1 MLYLSVPE
9 LIAEAANFV
18 PAIKDAGV
26 ETTFERLSSIQ
37 DQVLVVKYGG
47 NAMTDE
53 TLQQQFARDVALLT
67 AMGVPV
73 VVVHGGG
80 PQIDA
85 MLKRVGIEGQFIQGM
100 RVTDADTMSIVD
112 GVLCGNVQ
120 GQIVNLINQAG
131 KSYGV
136 RAVGMSGKDG
146 RMVRVKRMCLPD
158 VQNPEVEHDI
168 GLVGE
173 VIGVDTALIENL
185 LDGDFLPVISPI
197 AADDQGVTHNVNAD
211 VAAGEIACAM
221 HANKLMLL
229 TNIKGVLDKQGELIA
244 NIDSAS
250 ATALKADGTLY
261 GGMLPK
267 IDSALD
273 AAQRGVG
280 AVHIVDG
287 RVPHVLLQCLLTDAD
302 VGTAIRV

>member
-9 LIAEAANFV
+9 LIAEAAKFV
-18 PAIKDAGV
+18 PAIKSAGV
-26 ETTFERLSSIQ
+26 TATSERLTQLQ
-37 DQVLVVKYGG
+37 DKKIVVKYGG

-53 TLQQQFARDVALLT
+53 ILQQQFAQDVALLT

-85 MLKRVGIEGQFIQGM
+85 MLKRVGIEGQFVQGM

-136 RAVGMSGKDG
+136 RAVGISGKDG
-146 RMVRVKRMCLPD
+146 RMIRVKKMLLSD
-158 VQNPEVEHDI
+158 VQNPEIQHDI

-173 VIGVDTALIENL
+173 VIGVDAAPIDAL
-185 LDGDFLPVISPI
+185 LDAEFLPVVSPI

-211 VAAGEIACAM
+211 VAAGEIAVAVR
-221 HANKLMLL
+221 ANKLMLL
-229 TNIKGVLDKQGELIA
+229 TNIKGVLDK
-244 NIDSAS
+244 AS
-250 ATALKADGTLY
+250 ALIPTINTASAAALKADGTLY

-287 RVPHVLLQCLLTDAD
+287 REPHVLLQCLLTDAD
-302 VGTAIRV
+302 VGTAICA

>member
-9 LIAEAANFV
+9 LIAEAAKFV
-18 PAIKDAGV
+18 PAIKSAGV
-26 ETTFERLSSIQ
+26 TATSERLTQLQ
-37 DQVLVVKYGG
+37 DKKIVVKYGG

-53 TLQQQFARDVALLT
+53 TLQQQFAQDVALLT

-85 MLKRVGIEGQFIQGM
+85 MLKRVGIEGQFVQGM

-136 RAVGMSGKDG
+136 RAVGISGKDG
-146 RMVRVKRMCLPD
+146 RMIRVKKMLLPD
-158 VQNPEVEHDI
+158 VQNPEIQHDI

-173 VIGVDTALIENL
+173 VIGVDAAPIDALLSAE
-185 LDGDFLPVISPI
+185 FLPVVSPI
-197 AADDQGVTHNVNAD
+197 AADDHGVTHNVNAD
-211 VAAGEIACAM
+211 VAAGEIAVAVR
-221 HANKLMLL
+221 ANKLMLL
-229 TNIKGVLDKQGELIA
+229 TNIKGVLDKANTLIPTI
-244 NIDSAS
+244 NTDSA
-250 ATALKADGTLY
+250 AALKADGTLY

-273 AAQRGVG
+273 AALRGVG

-287 RVPHVLLQCLLTDAD
+287 REPHVLLQCLLTDAD
-302 VGTAIRV
+302 VGTAICA

>member
-1 MLYLSVPE
+1 MLYQSIPE

-18 PAIKDAGV
+18 PAIKEAGV
-26 ETTFERLSSIQ
+26 EATFERLSQIQ

-53 TLQQQFARDVALLT
+53 TLQQQFAQDVALLT

-80 PQIDA
+80 PQIDS

-146 RMVRVKRMCLPD
+146 RMVRVKRMRLAD
-158 VQNPEVEHDI
+158 VQNPDIEHDI

-185 LDGDFLPVISPI
+185 LDGDFLPVVSPI

-250 ATALKADGTLY
+250 AAALKADGTLY

>member
-9 LIAEAANFV
+9 LIAEAAKLV
-18 PAIKDAGV
+18 PAIKEIGV
-26 ETTFERLSSIQ
+26 TATSERLNQLQ
-37 DQVLVVKYGG
+37 DKTIVVKYGG
-47 NAMTDE
+47 NAMTD
-53 TLQQQFARDVALLT
+53 TGLQWQFAQDVALLT
-67 AMGVPV
+67 AMGIPV

-85 MLKRVGIEGQFIQGM
+85 MLKRVGIEGQFVQGM
-100 RVTDADTMSIVD
+100 RVTDEDTMAIVD

-136 RAVGMSGKDG
+136 RAVGISGKDG
-146 RMVRVKRMCLPD
+146 RMIRVKKMLLAD
-158 VQNPEVEHDI
+158 IQNPAIQHDI

-173 VIGVDTALIENL
+173 VIGVDTAPIEAL
-185 LDGDFLPVISPI
+185 LKAEFLPVISPI
-197 AADDQGVTHNVNAD
+197 AADDHGITHNVNAD
-211 VAAGEIACAM
+211 VAAGEIACALR
-221 HANKLMLL
+221 ANKLMLL
-229 TNIKGVLDKQGELIA
+229 TNIAGVLDKQSHLIA

-250 ATALKADGTLY
+250 AAALKADGTLY

-287 RVPHVLLQCLLTDAD
+287 RVPHVLLQCLLTDAA
-302 VGTAIRV
+302 VGTAISV

>member
-9 LIAEAANFV
+9 LIAEAAKFV
-18 PAIKDAGV
+18 PAIKSAGV
-26 ETTFERLSSIQ
+26 TATSERLTQLQ
-37 DQVLVVKYGG
+37 DKKIVVKYGG

-53 TLQQQFARDVALLT
+53 ILQQQFAQDVALLT

-85 MLKRVGIEGQFIQGM
+85 MLKRVGIEGQFVQGM

-136 RAVGMSGKDG
+136 RAVGISGKDG
-146 RMVRVKRMCLPD
+146 RMIRVKKMLLPD
-158 VQNPEVEHDI
+158 VQNPEIQHDI

-173 VIGVDTALIENL
+173 VIGVDAAPIDAL
-185 LDGDFLPVISPI
+185 LDAEFLPVVSPI

-211 VAAGEIACAM
+211 VAAGEIAVAVR
-221 HANKLMLL
+221 ANKLMLL
-229 TNIKGVLDKQGELIA
+229 TNIKGVLDKASMLIPTI
-244 NIDSAS
+244 NTDSA
-250 ATALKADGTLY
+250 AALKADGTLY

-287 RVPHVLLQCLLTDAD
+287 REPHVLLQCLLTDTD
-302 VGTAIRV
+302 VGTAICA

>member
-9 LIAEAANFV
+9 LIAEAAKFV
-18 PAIKDAGV
+18 PAIKSAGV
-26 ETTFERLSSIQ
+26 TATSERLTQLQ
-37 DQVLVVKYGG
+37 DKKIVVKYGG

-53 TLQQQFARDVALLT
+53 TLQQQFAQDVALLT

-85 MLKRVGIEGQFIQGM
+85 MLKRVGIEGQFVQGM

-136 RAVGMSGKDG
+136 RAVGISGKDG
-146 RMVRVKRMCLPD
+146 RMIRVKKMLLPD
-158 VQNPEVEHDI
+158 VQNPEIQHDI

-173 VIGVDTALIENL
+173 VIGVDAAPIDAL
-185 LDGDFLPVISPI
+185 LDAEFLPVVSPI

-211 VAAGEIACAM
+211 VAAGEIAVAVR
-221 HANKLMLL
+221 ANKLMLL
-229 TNIKGVLDKQGELIA
+229 TNIKGVLDK
-244 NIDSAS
+244 AS
-250 ATALKADGTLY
+250 ALIPTINTASAAALKADGTLY

-287 RVPHVLLQCLLTDAD
+287 REPHVLLQCLLTDAD
-302 VGTAIRV
+302 VGTAICA

>member
-9 LIAEAANFV
+9 LIAEAAQLV
-18 PAIKDAGV
+18 PAIKDAGITV
-26 ETTFERLSSIQ
+26 MSERLMQLQ
-37 DQVLVVKYGG
+37 DQTIVVKYGG

-53 TLQQQFARDVALLT
+53 SLQQQFAQDVALLT
-67 AMGVPV
+67 AMGIAV

-85 MLKRVGIEGQFIQGM
+85 MLKRVGIEGQFVQGM
-100 RVTDADTMSIVD
+100 RVTDVDTMSIVD

-136 RAVGMSGKDG
+136 RAMGLSGKDG
-146 RMVRVKRMCLPD
+146 RMIRVKKMLLPD
-158 VQNPEVEHDI
+158 LSDPSVQHDI

-173 VIGVDTALIENL
+173 VVGVDSAPLDALLAAE
-185 LDGDFLPVISPI
+185 FLPVVSPI
-197 AADDQGVTHNVNAD
+197 AADDHGVTHNVNAD
-211 VAAGEIACAM
+211 VAAGEIAVAVRA
-221 HANKLMLL
+221 HKLMLL
-229 TNIKGVLDKQGELIA
+229 TNIKGVLDKRGELIA
-244 NIDSAS
+244 HIDSTS
-250 ATALKADGTLY
+250 ADAFKADGTLY

-273 AAQRGVG
+273 AAKRGVG

-287 RVPHVLLQCLLTDAD
+287 RVPHVLLQCLLTDAA
-302 VGTAIRV
+302 VGTAISV

>member
-1 MLYLSVPE
+1 MLYLSLPE
-9 LIAEAANFV
+9 LIAEAGALV
-18 PAIKDAGV
+18 PAIKSAG
-26 ETTFERLSSIQ
+26 TTATSERLNQIQ
-37 DQVLVVKYGG
+37 DSKIVVKYGG

-53 TLQQQFARDVALLT
+53 TLQQQFAQDVALLT
-67 AMGVPV
+67 AMGVDI

-100 RVTDADTMSIVD
+100 RVTDADTMAIVD

-136 RAVGMSGKDG
+136 RAIGLSGKDG
-146 RMVRVKRMCLPD
+146 RMVRVKKLLLPD
-158 VQNPEVEHDI
+158 VQDASIQHDI
-168 GLVGE
+168 GLVGD
-173 VIGVDTALIENL
+173 VIGVDAAPVDALLAGE
-185 LDGDFLPVISPI
+185 FVPVISPV
-197 AADDQGVTHNVNAD
+197 AADDNGVTHNVNAD
-211 VAAGEIACAM
+211 VAAGEIACALR
-221 HANKLMLL
+221 ARKLMLL
-229 TNIKGVLDKQGELIA
+229 TNIKGVLDKQGELITD
-244 NIDSAS
+244 IDSAS
-250 ATALKADGTLY
+250 AAALKADGTLY

-273 AAQRGVG
+273 AASRGVG

-287 RVPHVLLQCLLTDAD
+287 REPHVLLQCLLTDAA
-302 VGTAIRV
+302 VGTKISV

>member
-9 LIAEAANFV
+9 LIAEAAKFV
-18 PAIKDAGV
+18 PAIKSAGV
-26 ETTFERLSSIQ
+26 TVTSERLTQLQ
-37 DQVLVVKYGG
+37 DKKIVVKYGG

-53 TLQQQFARDVALLT
+53 ILQQQFAQDVALLT

-85 MLKRVGIEGQFIQGM
+85 MLKRVGIEGQFVQGM

-136 RAVGMSGKDG
+136 RAVGISGKDG
-146 RMVRVKRMCLPD
+146 RMIRVKKMLLSD
-158 VQNPEVEHDI
+158 VQNPEIQHDI

-173 VIGVDTALIENL
+173 VIGVDAAPIDAL
-185 LDGDFLPVISPI
+185 LDAEFLPVVSPI

-211 VAAGEIACAM
+211 VAAGEIAVAVR
-221 HANKLMLL
+221 ANKLMLL
-229 TNIKGVLDKQGELIA
+229 TNIKGVLDK
-244 NIDSAS
+244 AS
-250 ATALKADGTLY
+250 ALIPTINTASAAALKADGTLY

-287 RVPHVLLQCLLTDAD
+287 REPHVLLQCLLTDAD
-302 VGTAIRV
+302 VGTAICA

>member
-9 LIAEAANFV
+9 LIAEAAKFV
-18 PAIKDAGV
+18 PAIKSAGV
-26 ETTFERLSSIQ
+26 TVTSERLTQLQ
-37 DQVLVVKYGG
+37 DKKIVVKYGG

-53 TLQQQFARDVALLT
+53 TLQQQFAQDVALLT

-85 MLKRVGIEGQFIQGM
+85 MLKRVGIEGQFVQGM

-136 RAVGMSGKDG
+136 RAVGISGKDG
-146 RMVRVKRMCLPD
+146 RMIRVKKMLLPD
-158 VQNPEVEHDI
+158 VQNPEIQHDI

-173 VIGVDTALIENL
+173 VIGVDAAPIDAL
-185 LDGDFLPVISPI
+185 LDAEFLPVVSPI

-211 VAAGEIACAM
+211 VAAGEIAVAVR
-221 HANKLMLL
+221 ANKLMLL
-229 TNIKGVLDKQGELIA
+229 TNIKGVLDKASTLIPTI
-244 NIDSAS
+244 NTAS
-250 ATALKADGTLY
+250 AAALKADGTLY

-287 RVPHVLLQCLLTDAD
+287 REPHVLLQCLLTDAD
-302 VGTAIRV
+302 VGTAICA

>member
-9 LIAEAANFV
+9 LIAEAAKLV

-26 ETTFERLSSIQ
+26 TATSERLTQLQ
-37 DQVLVVKYGG
+37 DQKIVVKYGG

-53 TLQQQFARDVALLT
+53 TLQQQFAQDVALLT

-85 MLKRVGIEGQFIQGM
+85 MLQRVGIEGQFVQGM

-136 RAVGMSGKDG
+136 RAIGLSGKDG
-146 RMVRVKRMCLPD
+146 RMIRVKKMWLPD
-158 VQNPEVEHDI
+158 LNDPAVQHDI

-173 VIGVDTALIENL
+173 VIGVDSAPIDALLAAE
-185 LDGDFLPVISPI
+185 FLPVVSPI
-197 AADDQGVTHNVNAD
+197 AADDHGVTHNVNAD
-211 VAAGEIACAM
+211 VAAGEIAVAVRA
-221 HANKLMLL
+221 HKLMLL

-244 NIDSAS
+244 HIDSAS
-250 ATALKADGTLY
+250 ADVLKADGTLY

-287 RVPHVLLQCLLTDAD
+287 RVPHVLLQCLLTDAA
-302 VGTAIRV
+302 VGTAISV

>member
-1 MLYLSVPE
+1 MLYQSIPE

-26 ETTFERLSSIQ
+26 EATFERLSSIQ

-53 TLQQQFARDVALLT
+53 ALQQQFAQDVALLT

-100 RVTDADTMSIVD
+100 RVTDADTMGIVD

-146 RMVRVKRMCLPD
+146 RMVRVKRMRLPD
-158 VQNPEVEHDI
+158 VQNPEIEHDI

-250 ATALKADGTLY
+250 AAALKADGTLY

>member
-9 LIAEAANFV
+9 LIAEAAKFV
-18 PAIKDAGV
+18 PAIKSAGV
-26 ETTFERLSSIQ
+26 TATSERLTQLQ
-37 DQVLVVKYGG
+37 DKKIVVKYGG

-53 TLQQQFARDVALLT
+53 ILQQQFAQDVALLT

-85 MLKRVGIEGQFIQGM
+85 MLKRVGIEGQFVQGM

-136 RAVGMSGKDG
+136 RAVGISGKDG
-146 RMVRVKRMCLPD
+146 RMIRVKKMLLPD
-158 VQNPEVEHDI
+158 VQNPEIQHDI

-173 VIGVDTALIENL
+173 VIGVDAAPIDAL
-185 LDGDFLPVISPI
+185 LDAEFLPVVSPI
-197 AADDQGVTHNVNAD
+197 AADDHGVTHNVNAD
-211 VAAGEIACAM
+211 VAAGEIAVAVR
-221 HANKLMLL
+221 ANKLMLL
-229 TNIKGVLDKQGELIA
+229 TNIKGVLDKASTLIPTI
-244 NIDSAS
+244 NTAS
-250 ATALKADGTLY
+250 AAALKADGTLY

-287 RVPHVLLQCLLTDAD
+287 REPHVLLQCLLTDAD
-302 VGTAIRV
+302 VGTAICA

>member
-9 LIAEAANFV
+9 LIAEAAKFV
-18 PAIKDAGV
+18 PAIKSAGV
-26 ETTFERLSSIQ
+26 TATSERLTQLQ
-37 DQVLVVKYGG
+37 DKKIVVKYGG

-53 TLQQQFARDVALLT
+53 ILQQQFAQDVAVLT

-85 MLKRVGIEGQFIQGM
+85 MLKRVGIEGQFVQGM

-136 RAVGMSGKDG
+136 RAVGISGKDG
-146 RMVRVKRMCLPD
+146 RMIRVKKMLLSD
-158 VQNPEVEHDI
+158 VQNPEIQHDI

-173 VIGVDTALIENL
+173 VIGVDAAPIDAL
-185 LDGDFLPVISPI
+185 LDAEFLPVVSPI

-211 VAAGEIACAM
+211 VAAGEIAVAVR
-221 HANKLMLL
+221 ANKLMLL
-229 TNIKGVLDKQGELIA
+229 TNIKGVLDKASTLIPTI
-244 NIDSAS
+244 NTAS
-250 ATALKADGTLY
+250 AAALKADGTLY

-287 RVPHVLLQCLLTDAD
+287 REPHVLLQCLLTDAD
-302 VGTAIRV
+302 VGTAICA

>member
-100 RVTDADTMSIVD
+100 RVTDADTMGVVD

-146 RMVRVKRMCLPD
+146 RMVRVKRMHLPD
-158 VQNPEVEHDI
+158 VQNPEIEHDI

-229 TNIKGVLDKQGELIA
+229 TNITGVLDKQGELIA

-250 ATALKADGTLY
+250 AAALKADGTLY

>member
-53 TLQQQFARDVALLT
+53 TLQQQFAQDVALLT

-250 ATALKADGTLY
+250 AAALKADGTLY

>member
-9 LIAEAANFV
+9 LIAEAAKFV
-18 PAIKDAGV
+18 PAIKSAGV
-26 ETTFERLSSIQ
+26 TATSERLTQLQ
-37 DQVLVVKYGG
+37 DKKIVVKYGG

-53 TLQQQFARDVALLT
+53 ILQQQFAQDVALLT

-85 MLKRVGIEGQFIQGM
+85 MLKRVGIEGQFVQGM

-136 RAVGMSGKDG
+136 RAVGISGKDG
-146 RMVRVKRMCLPD
+146 RMIRVKKMLLPD
-158 VQNPEVEHDI
+158 VQNPEIQHDI

-173 VIGVDTALIENL
+173 VIGVDAAPIDAL
-185 LDGDFLPVISPI
+185 LDAEFLPVVSPI

-211 VAAGEIACAM
+211 VAAGEIAVAVR
-221 HANKLMLL
+221 ANKLMLL
-229 TNIKGVLDKQGELIA
+229 TNIKGVLDKASTLIPTI
-244 NIDSAS
+244 NTAS
-250 ATALKADGTLY
+250 AAALKADGTLY

-287 RVPHVLLQCLLTDAD
+287 REPHVLLQCLLTDAD
-302 VGTAIRV
+302 VGTAICA

>member
-26 ETTFERLSSIQ
+26 EATFERLSSIQ

-53 TLQQQFARDVALLT
+53 TLQQQFAQDVALLT

-100 RVTDADTMSIVD
+100 RVTDADTMGIVD

-146 RMVRVKRMCLPD
+146 RMVRVKRMRLPD
-158 VQNPEVEHDI
+158 VQNPEIEHDI

-250 ATALKADGTLY
+250 AATLKADGTLY

-287 RVPHVLLQCLLTDAD
+287 RVPHVLLQCLLTDAN

>member
-100 RVTDADTMSIVD
+100 RVTDADTMGVVD

-146 RMVRVKRMCLPD
+146 RMVRVKRMRLPD
-158 VQNPEVEHDI
+158 VQNPEIEHDI